1 MSLRLFHRHPRYS
14 GWILAGVLCVL
25 QTGCA
30 SYSRGFEQ
38 EIQSLASQNPAA
50 AIKALNDR
58 NTPERNILLFHLNKA
73 MLLHMLGDYRA
84 SNAEFE
90 QAKKVIAKYQAVSIS
105 EQTAALFI
113 NDGTRTYTGSPL
125 EQLMLHIFS
134 ALNYLMLGQ
143 VDDARVEALQI
154 DVRLRELNEEDPN
167 SILSIDPFARYL
179 SAMIYEQLGEIDNAM
194 IDYRKAYNAYQ
205 EHQKAYGIAI
215 PEMLKYD
222 LIRTSK
228 RLGLNNE
235 YRQYLKE
242 FGLDAKQIDMRPFR
256 DKGELVVLFL
266 KDLAP
271 ILRSRRVAQV
281 DPATGYLVHFSVPVY
296 QRRESNIA
304 YARIAVQQKTVDTEA
319 MEDISSIAIKTL
331 DEDMPAIMARAL
343 ARAIVKYQMSRNA
356 GKDNDLAGLM
366 MNIVGVITEQADT
379 RSWLTLP
386 GEIQLAR
393 VPLPPGDYNVNVEL
407 VGIAGHV
414 VSTRQL
420 GKVTIRRGEKQYLSY
435 QWFPPYYATRR

>member
-1 MSLRLFHRHPRYS
+1 MSFRLFHRHFRYS
-14 GWILAGVLCVL
+14 GWLLAGVLAVL

-38 EIQSLASQNPAA
+38 EIQSLASHDPAA
-50 AIKALNDR
+50 AIKVLDHR
-58 NTPERNILLFHLNKA
+58 DTPERNILLYHLNKA

-90 QAKKVIAKYQAVSIS
+90 QAKKVIARYQAVSVS
-105 EQTAALFI
+105 EQTAAFFI
-113 NDGTRTYTGSPL
+113 NDGTRTYIGSPL

-134 ALNYLMLGQ
+134 ALNYLMLDQ

-205 EHQKAYGIAI
+205 EHQKAYGIVI

-222 LIRTSK
+222 LVRTSK
-228 RLGLNNE
+228 QLGLNNE

-242 FGLDAKQIDMRPFR
+242 FGLDAKQIDLRPFR
-256 DKGELVVLFL
+256 NKGELVVLFL

-271 ILRSRRVAQV
+271 IKRTRRVAQV
-281 DPATGYLVHFSVPVY
+281 DPSTGYLVHFSVPVY
-296 QRRESNIA
+296 QRRDSNIA
-304 YARIAVQQKTVDTEA
+304 YARIAVQQKMFDTETV
-319 MEDISSIAIKTL
+319 EDISSIAVKTL

-343 ARAIVKYQMSRNA
+343 ARAVVKYQMSRKA
-356 GKDNDLAGLM
+356 GEDNGLAGLM

-407 VGIAGHV
+407 VGSGGHV
-414 VSTRQL
+414 ISTRKL
-420 GKVTIRRGEKQYLSY
+420 GKVTIQRGEKQYLSY